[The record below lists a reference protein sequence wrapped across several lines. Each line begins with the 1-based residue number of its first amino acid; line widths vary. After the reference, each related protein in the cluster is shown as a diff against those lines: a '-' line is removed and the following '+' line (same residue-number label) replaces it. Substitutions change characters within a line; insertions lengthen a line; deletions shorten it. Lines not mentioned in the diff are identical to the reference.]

1 MAVLKLRL
9 MTSGWLRRLTHDE
22 CGGTVA
28 ELAIIVPFLAVMV
41 AGVTEFGRFFQT
53 YSTLAKATRAS
64 ARYLSNQTA
73 PYSLDDMTKATNLV
87 VCGKLTTCAAGE
99 ELVKEMT
106 AAKVCIEE
114 EPGIPETVRVSIP
127 RVTQNCTNGA
137 GKEPHTFQPI
147 FDIGALL
154 HNDFSMA
161 LLPISPSSTMYY
173 VENEEP

>member
-1 MAVLKLRL
+1 MLKPRL
-9 MTSGWLRRLTHDE
+9 KTSGGLRWLTHNE

-28 ELAIIVPFLAVMV
+28 ELALIVPFLAVMV

-53 YSTLAKATRAS
+53 YTTLAKATRAS
-64 ARYLSNQTA
+64 ARYLSNQTS
-73 PYSLDDMTKATNLV
+73 PYSLDDMDKATSLV
-87 VCGKLTTCAAGE
+87 VCGKLTCAGGD
-99 ELVKEMT
+99 ELVTGMT
-106 AAKVCIEE
+106 AGKVCIED
-114 EPGIPETVRVSIP
+114 EPDIPETVRVSIP
-127 RVTQNCTNGA
+127 RETQNCSNGV

-161 LLPISPSSTMYY
+161 LLPISPSTTMYY